1 MLKARIRLQRLL
13 RPHGKDAF
21 AYTLGHGARV
31 FDIGCGNRSPE
42 RIKALRPDL
51 YYVGIDVQD
60 YEQSAR
66 SVGLADEYRITSPD
80 RFLSAIAAEQETM
93 EAVISSHNLE
103 HCEDPMAV
111 IGCMAGAL
119 KPGGMLYLSFPCEA
133 SVAFPSRR
141 GSLRFTDDPTHRVP
155 PPWADVLARLASH
168 GMTTTFAAR
177 RYRPWLPLA
186 LGALLEPAS
195 MLARRV
201 MPLGSTWALW
211 GFESV
216 IWAVKAAPATSSST
230 NQP

>member
-1 MLKARIRLQRLL
+1 MLKSRVRLQRLL

-21 AYTLGHGARV
+21 VYALAHDARV

-42 RIKALRPDL
+42 RVKVLRPDL
-51 YYVGIDVQD
+51 YYIGIDVQD
-60 YEQSAR
+60 YAQSAH
-66 SVGLADEYRITSPD
+66 SVGLADEYRVTSPD
-80 RFLSAIAAEQETM
+80 LFLSAIADEQETM
-93 EAVISSHNLE
+93 GAVISSHNLE

-141 GSLRFTDDPTHRVP
+141 GSLCFTDDPTHRAP
-155 PPWADVLARLASH
+155 PPWADVLAQLASH
-168 GMTTTFAAR
+168 GMTITFAAR
-177 RYRPWLPLA
+177 RYRPWLPLT

-195 MLARRV
+195 MLTRRV

-216 IWAVKAAPATSSST
+216 IWAVKASLATSPSK
-230 NQP
+230 NHP